1 MFSDVALSDF
11 NVNLNSNDWNFTFF
25 RQDILL
31 FSHSTPVKPDHVLDR
46 LMEKLDLTGLVG
58 SPPAECLPPSGKSFV
73 QILLMF
79 EV

>member
-1 MFSDVALSDF
+1 M
-11 NVNLNSNDWNFTFF
+11 
-25 RQDILL
+25 
-31 FSHSTPVKPDHVLDR
+31 KPDHVLDR

-79 EV
+79 EVQRLFVMDRNLLTIFHVAFNSVNAINK

>member
-1 MFSDVALSDF
+1 MLGVFVL
-11 NVNLNSNDWNFTFF
+11 F

-58 SPPAECLPPSGKSFV
+58 SPPTECLPPSGMSFV

-79 EV
+79 EVQSLCL